1 MAAVA
6 AESQPRREAAPLAH
20 PRGTLHLSRHAL
32 RPLSAPFVPFSAIAN
47 LLPIRA
53 TKI

>member
-1 MAAVA
+1 MALVA
-6 AESQPRREAAPLAH
+6 AESRPGREAAPLAYS
-20 PRGTLHLSRHAL
+20 RGTLYLSRHAL
-32 RPLSAPFVPFSAIAN
+32 RLLSAPFVPFSAIAN